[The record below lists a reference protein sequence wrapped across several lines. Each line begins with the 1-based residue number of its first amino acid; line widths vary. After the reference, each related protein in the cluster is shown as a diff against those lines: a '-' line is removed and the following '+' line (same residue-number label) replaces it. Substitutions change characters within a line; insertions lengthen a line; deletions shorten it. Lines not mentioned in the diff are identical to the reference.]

1 MVHHM
6 KRKTAPRPTRRVLGF
21 DALERREVLSLVGP
35 ETSVNVKVLNHQFA
49 AATASSYSGRSV
61 IAWTDIKAGADT
73 DIRARIYDA
82 AGNPVGGDVI
92 INNSGFADSGPAVA
106 MDTVGEFVV
115 AWTRRLANGDTNV
128 QVARFSAAGVNL
140 NGVNNSITVAGTAR
154 QESDPSVA
162 VNRIGDFVVSYTVN
176 TTPTNQDVF
185 ARMYRD
191 TGVLIAAIPV
201 ANSPGLNETRSSVS
215 RILDGRFAIAYQ
227 TDAPGQ
233 SSNVFL
239 RRYTA
244 AGALV
249 GINAVAVTAD
259 PEQAPSVSLNELG
272 NGVVAYQRIS
282 AGTGANIRAKR
293 FTFAGGLSAE
303 INVAST
309 AASETVPSVALQHTG
324 AKFVVT
330 YNRNLNTVMVTEVSA
345 ANVPVTVAGLPSRYR
360 PSVSIDAQSNYQL
373 AYETLLPVTDGSGIG
388 IRRRRGV
395 L

>member
-1 MVHHM
+1 MMHQVQQNPV
-6 KRKTAPRPTRRVLGF
+6 RRPSRRCLGF
-21 DALERREVLSLVGP
+21 DALERREVLSLIGP
-35 ETSVNVKVLNHQFA
+35 ETPVNVKTLNHQSQ

-82 AGNPVGGDVI
+82 AGIPVGGDVI
-92 INNSGFADSGPAVA
+92 VNNSGFADSGPAVA

-115 AWTRRLANGDTNV
+115 AWTRRLPNGDTNV
-128 QVARFSAAGVNL
+128 QVARFSPTGVNL
-140 NGVNNSITVAGTAR
+140 GGANSSITVAGTAR
-154 QESDPSVA
+154 LESDPSVA
-162 VNRIGDFVVSYTVN
+162 ANRAGDFVVSYTVN

-191 TGVLIAAIPV
+191 TGALIAAIPV

-215 RILDGRFAIAYQ
+215 RNLDGRFAIAYQ
-227 TDAPGQ
+227 TDAPGR
-233 SSNVFL
+233 SSDVFL

-249 GINAVAVTAD
+249 GVNPIAVTAD

-272 NGVVAYQRIS
+272 NGVVVYQRTS
-282 AGTGANIRAKR
+282 AGNANIRAKR
-293 FTFAGGLSAE
+293 FTFAGGLSGE

-309 AASETVPSVALQHTG
+309 AASETVPSVALQHSG

-330 YNRNLNTVMVTEVSA
+330 YNRNLNTVIDTEVSA
-345 ANVPVTVAGLPSRYR
+345 ANVPVTVANLPSRYR
-360 PSVSIDAQSNYQL
+360 PSVSIDSRSIYQL
-373 AYETLLPVTDGSGIG
+373 AYETLLPVTDGSGTG
-388 IRRRRGV
+388 IRRRRG
-395 L
+395 LL